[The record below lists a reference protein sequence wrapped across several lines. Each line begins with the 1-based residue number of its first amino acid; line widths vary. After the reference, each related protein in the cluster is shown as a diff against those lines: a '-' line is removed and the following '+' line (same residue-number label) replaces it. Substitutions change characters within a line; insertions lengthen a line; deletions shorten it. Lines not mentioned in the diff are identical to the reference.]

1 MLLSSILCN
10 FLVRMLKY
18 IEKNLKMFLCPPK
31 IEKITSK
38 SCWLMA
44 VGSFF
49 FSAAMTAQNSP
60 ELHFHFM
67 IFFIQLSLLRS
78 LTYLHKRIYVLW
90 KTYLCNIW
98 TFVKV
103 NVKISL
109 SALRA
114 TPKFAIL
121 AKQRLLS
128 YFWIKILAGFKS
140 RWIILWECKY
150 LRAFEIWETYLHIS
164 YSGLFSFW
172 NKFDNIFKYCLIV
185 LFIFVDNNLPKC
197 WVDLR
202 FYSRVAV
209 ELFLLQKKERSRI
222 SLELE
227 LKTTQHLDR

>member
-1 MLLSSILCN
+1 
-10 FLVRMLKY
+10 
-18 IEKNLKMFLCPPK
+18 
-31 IEKITSK
+31 
-38 SCWLMA
+38 MA

-49 FSAAMTAQNSP
+49 LCSHDCPKQPRTSFPFYDFFYTIVSAKVSD
-60 ELHFHFM
+60 
-67 IFFIQLSLLRS
+67 LL
-78 LTYLHKRIYVLW
+78 TQKNVLW